1 MCAYSFFFLQLVC
14 LLDLVIVRTSE
25 EEEERRAL
33 NLVNKRTVA
42 SKDVHSI
49 ENESQK
55 NVYSCFLSLIILTK
69 YVVVEVL

>member
-69 YVVVEVL
+69 YVVDEVL

>member
-1 MCAYSFFFLQLVC
+1 VC

-69 YVVVEVL
+69 YVVDEVL